1 MHLPFGEFLSLIN
14 CISEITHNP
23 TVNFPAW
30 KTPVS
35 RMFIFDTFENVAMS
49 LETIKIN
56 LAKQLFNVEEES
68 VLMEIKSILDNQVVV
83 AYTIKGKPLSVEEY
97 NASLNEAEEDIK
109 AGRTTDSSTLKEEV
123 KQWRKS

>member
-1 MHLPFGEFLSLIN
+1 
-14 CISEITHNP
+14 
-23 TVNFPAW
+23 
-30 KTPVS
+30 
-35 RMFIFDTFENVAMS
+35 MS

-83 AYTIKGKPLSVEEY
+83 AYTIKGKPLSVKEY